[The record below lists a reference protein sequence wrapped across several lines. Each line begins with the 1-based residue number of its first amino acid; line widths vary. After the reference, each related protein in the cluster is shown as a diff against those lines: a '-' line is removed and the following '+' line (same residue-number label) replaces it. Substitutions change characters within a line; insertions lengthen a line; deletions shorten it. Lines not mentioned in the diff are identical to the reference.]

1 MLAILDNLK
10 MFQSVFNRFHLLC
23 CRMFSRLF
31 QFSYR
36 IRSII
41 HWQAQTSL
49 HLRYI
54 SSMYLEA
61 IFSFY
66 VFLYHF
72 VGNSLFRLVC
82 LGSFSDIIKRYFA
95 LFLAKI
101 DFYADCAVRLFVG
114 KQYYRLRVARYIHF
128 DVRASRCSRKQI
140 QPISSE
146 NIENCLVRFKSISS
160 QEHIYYFRK
169 PA

>member
-23 CRMFSRLF
+23 CWMFSRLF
-31 QFSYR
+31 QFFCR

-82 LGSFSDIIKRYFA
+82 LGSFSDIIKCSSFSDIIKRYFA
-95 LFLAKI
+95 LFLAKL

-114 KQYYRLRVARYIHF
+114 KQYYRLRVLCEWKIIKRF
-128 DVRASRCSRKQI
+128 QI
-140 QPISSE
+140 IAPVAAVFHISQVVHQS
-146 NIENCLVRFKSISS
+146 
-160 QEHIYYFRK
+160 FRI
-169 PA
+169 A